1 MTGAQLAQLVFMFG
15 PKAFE
20 LIERLISVWTKEMTP
35 EEVLGFT
42 ALARKSYDDYIKE
55 YEAAIKQPVPPT

>member
-1 MTGAQLAQLVFMFG
+1 MTGAQWAQLVLMFG

-42 ALARKSYDDYIKE
+42 AKAKKSYDDYIAE
-55 YEAAIKQPVPPT
+55 AEAALKPPTP